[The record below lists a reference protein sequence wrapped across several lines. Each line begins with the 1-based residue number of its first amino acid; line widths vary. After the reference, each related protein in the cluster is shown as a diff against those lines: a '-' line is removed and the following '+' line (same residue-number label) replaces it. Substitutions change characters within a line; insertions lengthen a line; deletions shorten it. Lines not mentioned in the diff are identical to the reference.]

1 MIEIH
6 ETLRGDHGWDIVALH
21 QAMDDLMDGARLSYP
36 YLGDDNWGEGRIL
49 YSECIVTDGDE
60 IVGTGRLVW
69 DAHRDNALPRIQ
81 DLALLR
87 AYRSRFMIEAMLSV
101 LIDGYAEEAEGGC
114 LVLAHDGSELDISE
128 RVERLRHIAQGVI
141 EPRVI

>member
-36 YLGDDNWGEGRIL
+36 YLGDDNWSEGRIL
-49 YSECIVTDGDE
+49 YSECIVTDEDE
-60 IVGTGRLVW
+60 IVGTGRLIW
-69 DAHRDNALPRIQ
+69 DAHRPDALPRIQ
-81 DLALLR
+81 DLSLLR
-87 AYRSRFMIEAMLSV
+87 AYRSRFMIETMVSV
-101 LIDGYAEEAEGGC
+101 LIDGYAQDAEGGF
-114 LVLAHDGSELDISE
+114 LVLAHDGRELDISE
-128 RVERLRHIAQGVI
+128 RVERLRHIASGAF